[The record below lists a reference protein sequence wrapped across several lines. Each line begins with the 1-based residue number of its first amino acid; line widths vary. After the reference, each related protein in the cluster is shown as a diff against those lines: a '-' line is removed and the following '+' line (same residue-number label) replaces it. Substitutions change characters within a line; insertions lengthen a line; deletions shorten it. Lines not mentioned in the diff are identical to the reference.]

1 MAIDAEEAV
10 IAPLSMDGQS
20 DQTAPGAWA
29 WVIMLILIGVFS
41 QLDGRAFGLL
51 IQAIKHDLHLSD
63 TAIGLLTGFN
73 VSIAYLVVG
82 LALSRYVDRSNRKV
96 IIAIGLGVW
105 SAAVSLCGLAQNV
118 VQLVLAR
125 VLQGAGGSLNGPATF
140 SLLADLFPRD
150 RLPRAIA
157 WTNLGGVIG
166 SIGLLALGAIL
177 LLIMH
182 VHPMH
187 VGGLVIH
194 NWQVVFIA
202 VGLPGVILAPIVY
215 LSMPEPTRRGL
226 ETAAQRKVPLIDVL
240 KHLFGQWRLYAP
252 MFVGLGLSSISNG
265 GRGAWD
271 APFFFRTYHWSA
283 ARFAL
288 TNGLIDIPASLLGLA
303 LGVLLVERFARQGRA
318 DAPLRVVVISR
329 LISVPVLMA
338 MPLMPNPWLATA
350 MLAIAQFAL
359 LLGTPSQSAAL
370 LVVTPNPMRG
380 QVMALYL
387 FMVMVVGSGFGP
399 FLVGWMDNYVFHNEA
414 MLRWSLVTILVILQP
429 ISITVIALGLK
440 PYAEAVRAQK
450 TA

>member
-1 MAIDAEEAV
+1 
-10 IAPLSMDGQS
+10 
-20 DQTAPGAWA
+20 
-29 WVIMLILIGVFS
+29 
-41 QLDGRAFGLL
+41 
-51 IQAIKHDLHLSD
+51 
-63 TAIGLLTGFN
+63 
-73 VSIAYLVVG
+73 
-82 LALSRYVDRSNRKV
+82 
-96 IIAIGLGVW
+96 
-105 SAAVSLCGLAQNV
+105 
-118 VQLVLAR
+118 VLAR
-125 VLQGAGGSLNGPATF
+125 MLQGAGGSLNGPATF

-157 WTNLGGVIG
+157 WTNLGGVLG

-177 LLIMH
+177 LLVMR

-187 VGGLVIH
+187 LGGLVIH

-271 APFFFRTYHWSA
+271 APFFFRTYHWSP

-288 TNGLIDIPASLLGLA
+288 TNGLVDIPASLLGLA

-359 LLGTPSQSAAL
+359 LLGTPSVGHAVPKRGSAGGDAQPHARPGHGAVSVHGRGGRIWRRPLARRLDGRLRLPQRSHAAL
-370 LVVTPNPMRG
+370 VAGHHPRDPATDLDHRHRARP
-380 QVMALYL
+380 
-387 FMVMVVGSGFGP
+387 
-399 FLVGWMDNYVFHNEA
+399 
-414 MLRWSLVTILVILQP
+414 
-429 ISITVIALGLK
+429 
-440 PYAEAVRAQK
+440 EAVRRGCAGAARRLR
-450 TA
+450 TAYCAAIASAWRRSTDTSCETPRSGMVTP